1 MRSLL
6 VLSAFALLFA
16 VAFGLNEKKFAKIT
30 DQMRCELCVNVV
42 EQEAEWAKL
51 DQLKE
56 GDMLNAAFELC
67 ERVFHRGFEQL
78 ERLVCDDF
86 ATHSAP
92 LVRQQKM
99 VFSRGTHSPRGL
111 CANAGFCSV

>member
-1 MRSLL
+1 MGEIGSIERSR
-6 VLSAFALLFA
+6 SIALLSFPS
-16 VAFGLNEKKFAKIT
+16 LSRL
-30 DQMRCELCVNVV
+30 Q
-42 EQEAEWAKL
+42 
-51 DQLKE
+51 